1 MTALMIQLQVIY
13 ALVLREVRTRFGAH
27 RLGYIWA
34 LLEPMMWIGTF
45 GLLYTVMGRPLPYH
59 LSVVAFLGASF
70 VPYGL
75 FRELTSRSVSAISA
89 NRGMLFYAQVR
100 PLDLVIARAVL
111 EFCTQAAVFLLIM
124 GGLGLYEWKLELAN
138 PLLILVGFLLAGGFG
153 LGLGLTLCGLS
164 TYTRSVERLQQ
175 PLMRPLFWISG
186 LFYAP
191 SMLPEPAQALLLL
204 NPLVHILEIVRMGCF
219 EHYGAA
225 PVTIAY
231 PLAWIVVLLFVGLM
245 LERFARRRIQLS

>member
-27 RLGYIWA
+27 RLGYVWA
-34 LLEPMMWIGTF
+34 LLEPLMWIGTF
-45 GLLYTVMGRPLPYH
+45 GLMFTAVERPIPYH
-59 LSVVAFLGASF
+59 LSVMAFLGASF

-75 FRELTSRSVSAISA
+75 FREMTSHSVAAISA

-111 EFCTQAAVFLLIM
+111 EFCTQAVVFLLIM
-124 GGLGLYEWKLELAN
+124 GGLSLYEWKLEVDN
-138 PLLILVGFLLAGGFG
+138 PLLVLVGFLLAGGLG

-164 TYTRSVERLQQ
+164 TYTRTIERLQQ

-191 SMLPEPAQALLLL
+191 GILPKPAQDLLLL

-219 EHYGAA
+219 RHYGAA
-225 PVTIAY
+225 PVTFTY
-231 PLAWIVVLLFVGLM
+231 PLTWIVVLIFVGLM